1 MSRAH
6 LREVERLE
14 SRQLFFH
21 PRHRDRYLRACVY
34 TCVYVSLE
42 RFQSLSSRRVS
53 RYGRKRGYD
62 RDNANTDP
70 ARSDSWS
77 LGDLTIDLCL
87 GIVYRS
93 NWKWPDT
100 LVAMLIQFSHSIL
113 SSRDA
118 EDRIV
123 RSSRSRNWRKIV
135 MDFVPWILD
144 FSRYLRFFPMG
155 LNIPF
160 LLNLFFLL
168 RSNDISSRFV
178 IRIIWALNCGWV

>member
-1 MSRAH
+1 M
-6 LREVERLE
+6 ERLE

-21 PRHRDRYLRACVY
+21 PRHRDRYPRACV
-34 TCVYVSLE
+34 CIRVYVSLE
-42 RFQSLSSRRVS
+42 RFQPLSSRRVS

-113 SSRDA
+113 SSRGARA

-123 RSSRSRNWRKIV
+123 RSSGSRNWTKIV
-135 MDFVPWILD
+135 MDFTFLSSPSI
-144 FSRYLRFFPMG
+144 FSISFF
-155 LNIPF
+155 
-160 LLNLFFLL
+160 LNLFFLFFAIFF
-168 RSNDISSRFV
+168 RFDSNQNYGGIEL
-178 IRIIWALNCGWV
+178 WWV

>member
-34 TCVYVSLE
+34 IRVYVSLE
-42 RFQSLSSRRVS
+42 RFQPLSSRRVS

-70 ARSDSWS
+70 ARNDSWS

-93 NWKWPDT
+93 NW
-100 LVAMLIQFSHSIL
+100 
-113 SSRDA
+113 
-118 EDRIV
+118 
-123 RSSRSRNWRKIV
+123 N
-135 MDFVPWILD
+135 
-144 FSRYLRFFPMG
+144 
-155 LNIPF
+155 
-160 LLNLFFLL
+160 
-168 RSNDISSRFV
+168 
-178 IRIIWALNCGWV
+178 